1 MSKTDNVVKYL
12 NGYHRAFN
20 QWVYCSE
27 QIRLLREKQMA
38 TASPNLSGMPRANG
52 AIDLSDYIVRL
63 EMQIQECQSKRA
75 KATEEM
81 RKVKNAI
88 VEVFDETDRKILNYR
103 YLDFMSFTEIAEL
116 MNMSKSTVARRH
128 ETACERLYRK
138 IM

>member
-1 MSKTDNVVKYL
+1 MSKTDKVVRYL
-12 NGYHRAFN
+12 NGYQKAFDR
-20 QWVYCSE
+20 WVYCSE
-27 QIRLLREKQMA
+27 QIKLLRDKQSA
-38 TASPNLSGMPRANG
+38 AGSPNLSGMPRANG

-63 EMQIQECQSKRA
+63 EMQIEECTRKRE
-75 KATEEM
+75 KAREEM

-103 YLDFMSFTEIAEL
+103 YLDFMSFAEIAEL